1 MDKFKGIGKSKF
13 TRALTYFLFLNA
25 GILML
30 AVGIYFFKAPNGF
43 ATGGVSGI
51 SIILAKITKGLLES
65 DQTKDFFAF
74 LPDVIKDNLTQSVYM
89 LIINTLLLVV
99 GVIILGKK
107 CGALTFYC
115 SLMMSAVNFLLER
128 FVPVESIPGAIVGEN
143 GVAKLTGQPML
154 ELVFAVMLTGIGS
167 AILFKCNASSG
178 GTDIVA
184 LILKKYTSLN
194 VGTALLITDALTA
207 ASTIFIFGVEVG
219 LFSMLGLFAKVFV
232 VDDILDSMNMCKAFT
247 IITTKPRQ
255 IEDYITK
262 KMKRGAT
269 VYHAE
274 GAFTHKDKTVILT
287 VCRRSEAIKLRKK
300 VKEIDEHSFMVITK
314 TSEIMG
320 KGFRD
325 VQ

>member
-74 LPDVIKDNLTQSVYM
+74 LPDVIKNNLTQSVYM

-247 IITTKPRQ
+247 IITTKPDE
-255 IEDYITK
+255 ITEYIMNNLK
-262 KMKRGAT
+262 HGAT
-269 VYHAE
+269 IYDAKGAYSGE
-274 GAFTHKDKTVILT
+274 GKNVIITV
-287 VCRRSEAIKLRKK
+287 
-300 VKEIDEHSFMVITK
+300 
-314 TSEIMG
+314 
-320 KGFRD
+320 
-325 VQ
+325 

>member
-74 LPDVIKDNLTQSVYM
+74 LPDVIKNNLTQSVYM

-232 VDDILDSMNMCKAFT
+232 VDDILDSMNMCKSFT

-262 KMKRGAT
+262 HMKRGAT

-274 GAFTHKDKTVILT
+274 GAYTHRDKTVILT

>member
-1 MDKFKGIGKSKF
+1 M
-13 TRALTYFLFLNA
+13 LFR
-25 GILML
+25 
-30 AVGIYFFKAPNGF
+30 
-43 ATGGVSGI
+43 S
-51 SIILAKITKGLLES
+51 
-65 DQTKDFFAF
+65 
-74 LPDVIKDNLTQSVYM
+74 
-89 LIINTLLLVV
+89 
-99 GVIILGKK
+99 
-107 CGALTFYC
+107 
-115 SLMMSAVNFLLER
+115 
-128 FVPVESIPGAIVGEN
+128 GAIIGEN

-194 VGTALLITDALTA
+194 VGTALLITDVLTA

-219 LFSMLGLFAKVFV
+219 LFSLLGLFAKVFV
-232 VDDILDSMNMCKAFT
+232 VDDILDSMNMCKSFT

-274 GAFTHKDKTVILT
+274 GAYTHKDKTVILT